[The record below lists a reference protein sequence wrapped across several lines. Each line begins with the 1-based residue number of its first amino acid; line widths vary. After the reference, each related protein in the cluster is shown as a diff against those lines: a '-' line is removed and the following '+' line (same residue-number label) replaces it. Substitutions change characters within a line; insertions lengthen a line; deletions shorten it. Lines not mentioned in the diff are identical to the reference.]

1 MGDVGGMSICAGL
14 TSPVLSRI
22 SSKFR
27 REPGV
32 LLNGLSKTQVTTLEF
47 TA

>member
-1 MGDVGGMSICAGL
+1 MGDVGGMLICTGL
-14 TSPVLSRI
+14 MSPVLSRI

-27 REPGV
+27 WEPGV
-32 LLNGLSKTQVTTLEF
+32 LLNGLAKIQVTTLEF